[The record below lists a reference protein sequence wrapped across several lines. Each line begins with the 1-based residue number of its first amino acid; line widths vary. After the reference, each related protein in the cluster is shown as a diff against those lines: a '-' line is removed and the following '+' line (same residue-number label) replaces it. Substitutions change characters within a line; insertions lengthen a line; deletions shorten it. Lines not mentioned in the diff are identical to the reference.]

1 MGSKSPLAKRTSFV
15 WTEVLESV
23 KSTFNV
29 KHANPI
35 LAADGY
41 EFSLARRQFL
51 HFSNYVATHVFLF
64 LVL

>member
-1 MGSKSPLAKRTSFV
+1 MGPQPSLAKRTSFV

-29 KHANPI
+29 KHANPTFTS
-35 LAADGY
+35 DQY

-51 HFSNYVATHVFLF
+51 HFSNYAATHVFLF